1 MKIAFQLSQATYGAR
16 RCLRNIT
23 LATASVTLTALLS
36 VAALGAAPGAAH
48 AEPTIVALGDS
59 LTAGYG
65 LPEGEG
71 LVPQLNAWLAAQG
84 STATVLN
91 AGVSGDTSAGGLSRL
106 DWSLTPETDALI
118 VTLGGNDLLRGLP
131 PTETRK
137 NLDSIVKSATDRGL
151 KVLIVPMEAPGNFG
165 PDYKAD
171 FDALYT
177 DIATTYG
184 AAITQPFFRL
194 LDAEA
199 TDPGQIR
206 QWMQADGIHPNKDGV
221 ARVVA
226 SLGPTL
232 LDLANSTTD

>member
-1 MKIAFQLSQATYGAR
+1 MF
-16 RCLRNIT
+16 RNIT
-23 LATASVTLTALLS
+23 LALGPVTLGSVTLA
-36 VAALGAAPGAAH
+36 AALAVAAPGAAQ
-48 AEPTIVALGDS
+48 AEPTVVALGDS

-84 STATVLN
+84 SPATVIN

-131 PTETRK
+131 PEETRR
-137 NLDSIVKSATDRGL
+137 NLDSIVKIATDRGL

-165 PDYKAD
+165 PDYKTA
-171 FDALYT
+171 FDSLYT
-177 DIATTYG
+177 DIAEAHG
-184 AAITQPFFRL
+184 AAVTDPFFRL
-194 LDAEA
+194 LDPQA

-206 QWMQADGIHPNKDGV
+206 QWMQADGIHPNRDGV

-226 SLGPTL
+226 NLGPAILTL
-232 LDLANSTTD
+232 AETATPD

>member
-1 MKIAFQLSQATYGAR
+1 MKTAFQLSKARYGAS
-16 RCLRNIT
+16 RCIRNIT
-23 LATASVTLTALLS
+23 LALALL
-36 VAALGAAPGAAH
+36 LPGAAL

-65 LPEGEG
+65 LPEGDG

-131 PTETRK
+131 PEETRS
-137 NLDSIVKSATDRGL
+137 NIDSIVKTATDRGL
-151 KVLIVPMEAPGNFG
+151 KVLIIPMEAPGNFG
-165 PDYKAD
+165 PDYKAQ

-177 DIATTYG
+177 DIAKAHG
-184 AAITQPFFRL
+184 AQITAPFFRL
-194 LDAEA
+194 LSPDA
-199 TDPGQIR
+199 TDPGQVA

-221 ARVVA
+221 AKIVA
-226 SLGPTL
+226 SLGPAILTL
-232 LDLANSTTD
+232 AQSTAN

>member
-1 MKIAFQLSQATYGAR
+1 MKIAFPLSKATYGAPR
-16 RCLRNIT
+16 ALRNIT
-23 LATASVTLTALLS
+23 LALGLL
-36 VAALGAAPGAAH
+36 LPGAAL

-131 PTETRK
+131 PEETAK
-137 NLDSIVKSATDRGL
+137 NIDAIVKTATDRGL
-151 KVLIVPMEAPGNFG
+151 KVLLIPMEAPGNFG
-165 PDYKAD
+165 PDYKAQ

-177 DIATTYG
+177 TIAETYG
-184 AAITQPFFRL
+184 AQITQPFFRL
-194 LDAEA
+194 LDAAA
-199 TDPGQIR
+199 TDPGQIS
-206 QWMQADGIHPNKDGV
+206 QWMQPDGIHPNKDGV
-221 ARVVA
+221 ARIVA
-226 SLGPTL
+226 TLGPTIL
-232 LDLANSTTD
+232 TLAQAATD

>member
-1 MKIAFQLSQATYGAR
+1 
-16 RCLRNIT
+16 
-23 LATASVTLTALLS
+23 
-36 VAALGAAPGAAH
+36 
-48 AEPTIVALGDS
+48 
-59 LTAGYG
+59 
-65 LPEGEG
+65 
-71 LVPQLNAWLAAQG
+71 
-84 STATVLN
+84 
-91 AGVSGDTSAGGLSRL
+91 
-106 DWSLTPETDALI
+106 
-118 VTLGGNDLLRGLP
+118 
-131 PTETRK
+131 
-137 NLDSIVKSATDRGL
+137 VKSATDRGL

-171 FDALYT
+171 FDALYS

-226 SLGPTL
+226 SLGVGRALLPLGAAMHLPLLGILWLAHHPDASRLQVGLLYFGEYVAYGAGVCALLLAMMKFAAGPQAAVRYAALSTLALVANYLPGFWAGASCMSSMLAGRGSRPDTHSTQSATVGQVLVEALEPTTKPKCP
-232 LDLANSTTD
+232 ARIITS

>member
-1 MKIAFQLSQATYGAR
+1 MALG
-16 RCLRNIT
+16 
-23 LATASVTLTALLS
+23 SVTLA
-36 VAALGAAPGAAH
+36 AALAIAAPGAAQ
-48 AEPTIVALGDS
+48 AEPTVVALGDS

-84 STATVLN
+84 SPATVIN

-131 PTETRK
+131 PEETRK
-137 NLDSIVKSATDRGL
+137 NLDTIVKTATDRGL
-151 KVLIVPMEAPGNFG
+151 KVLIIPMEAPGNFG
-165 PDYKAD
+165 PDYKAA
-171 FDALYT
+171 FDSLYT
-177 DIATTYG
+177 DIAQAHG
-184 AAITQPFFRL
+184 AAITAPFFRL
-194 LDAEA
+194 LDPQA

-206 QWMQADGIHPNKDGV
+206 QWMQADGIHPNRDGV

-226 SLGPTL
+226 NLGPAILTL
-232 LDLANSTTD
+232 AETTPAE

>member
-16 RCLRNIT
+16 HGLRNIT
-23 LATASVTLTALLS
+23 LATASVTLFALSS
-36 VAALGAAPGAAH
+36 VAAPGAAH

-71 LVPQLNAWLAAQG
+71 LVPQLNAWLATQG
-84 STATVLN
+84 STATVIN

-131 PTETRK
+131 PAETRK
-137 NLDSIVKSATDRGL
+137 NLDSIVKTATDRGL

-165 PDYKAD
+165 PDYKAE

-184 AAITQPFFRL
+184 ATITQPFFRL
-194 LDAEA
+194 LDAKA
-199 TDPGQIR
+199 TDPGQIA
-206 QWMQADGIHPNKDGV
+206 QWMQPDGIHPNKEGV
-221 ARVVA
+221 AKVVEN
-226 SLGPTL
+226 LGPAL
-232 LDLANSTTD
+232 LQLADSTTD

>member
-1 MKIAFQLSQATYGAR
+1 MF
-16 RCLRNIT
+16 RNIT
-23 LATASVTLTALLS
+23 LALAL
-36 VAALGAAPGAAH
+36 ALPIPAL

-65 LPEGEG
+65 LPEGDG

-84 STATVLN
+84 STATVIN

-131 PTETRK
+131 PAETAR
-137 NLDSIVKSATDRGL
+137 NIDAIVKTATDRGL

-165 PDYKAD
+165 PDYKTA
-171 FDALYT
+171 FDALYS

-184 AAITQPFFRL
+184 AQITAPFFRL
-194 LDAEA
+194 IDAEA
-199 TDPGQIR
+199 TDPGQIS

-221 ARVVA
+221 ARVVEN
-226 SLGPTL
+226 LGPAI
-232 LDLANSTTD
+232 LDLAAAPGD

>member
-16 RCLRNIT
+16 RRLRNIT
-23 LATASVTLTALLS
+23 LATASVTLAAALS
-36 VAALGAAPGAAH
+36 VASPGAAQ

-84 STATVLN
+84 STATVIN

-131 PTETRK
+131 PEETRK
-137 NLDSIVKSATDRGL
+137 NIDSIVKTATDRGL
-151 KVLIVPMEAPGNFG
+151 AVLVIPMEAPGNFG
-165 PDYKAD
+165 PDYKAA
-171 FDALYT
+171 FDALYP
-177 DIATTYG
+177 DIAATYG
-184 AAITQPFFRL
+184 AQITDPFFRL
-194 LDAEA
+194 LAPDA
-199 TDPGQIR
+199 TDPGQIT
-206 QWMQADGIHPNKDGV
+206 QWMQPDGIHPNKDGV
-221 ARVVA
+221 AQIVTR
-226 SLGPTL
+226 LGPAL
-232 LDLANSTTD
+232 LQLADSTAD